1 MDMTGNDFIEIL
13 TNETYTTKTFEA
25 ADQATIN
32 LDELF
37 ADVEKK
43 TAASEVFSDALVINE
58 EEPIIFRIET
68 SLINLPLRYTN
79 AIRKIVVNDEAK
91 EMSLYMIVEHPLVT
105 KSHLLIKKAAS
116 VQSFLDD
123 PMSVEEKVTSFFN
136 EQLAQIN
143 ANKIAAAEEERAAAE
158 QSTTTD
164 NQ

>member
-37 ADVEKK
+37 TDVEKEA
-43 TAASEVFSDALVINE
+43 AASEVFSDALVINE
-58 EEPIIFRIET
+58 EEPIIFRIEA

-123 PMSVEEKVTSFFN
+123 PTSVEEKITSFFN

-143 ANKIAAAEEERAAAE
+143 ANKIAAAEEEKAAAE
-158 QSTTTD
+158 QDATEE

>member
-13 TNETYTTKTFEA
+13 NNETYTTKTFEA

-37 ADVEKK
+37 TDVEKEA
-43 TAASEVFSDALVINE
+43 AASKVFSDALVINE
-58 EEPIIFRIET
+58 EEPIIFRIEA

-123 PMSVEEKVTSFFN
+123 PTSVEEKITSFFN

-143 ANKIAAAEEERAAAE
+143 ANKIAAAEEEQAAAE
-158 QSTTTD
+158 QATTTE

>member
-13 TNETYTTKTFEA
+13 NNETYTTKTFEA

-37 ADVEKK
+37 TDVEKEA
-43 TAASEVFSDALVINE
+43 AASEVFSDALVINE
-58 EEPIIFRIET
+58 EEPIIFRIEA

-123 PMSVEEKVTSFFN
+123 PTSVEEKITSFFN

-143 ANKIAAAEEERAAAE
+143 ANKIAAAEEEQAAAE
-158 QSTTTD
+158 QATTTE

>member
-13 TNETYTTKTFEA
+13 TNETYKTKTFEA

-37 ADVEKK
+37 TDVEKEA
-43 TAASEVFSDALVINE
+43 AASEVFSDALVINE
-58 EEPIIFRIET
+58 EEPIIFRIEA

-105 KSHLLIKKAAS
+105 KSHLLIKKASS

-123 PMSVEEKVTSFFN
+123 PTSVEEKITSFFN

-158 QSTTTD
+158 QAATTE